1 MLAPRW
7 AVAVFGLTLFTPAVH
22 AQSVKVSAGD
32 VEDTRASTEGWGGL
46 SIELKLAGDGVA
58 DVKGLRVKV
67 KSARDDKGT
76 VVYKPDPAGKPG
88 DFEEFSSDR
97 RPGPSV
103 RLLRPPREAS
113 SVEVNGELEL
123 FMPKRD
129 PATKQKVDRFLSR
142 LDKPIASP
150 ALKAAKI
157 EITPLSPAEY
167 KTRSAKRKP
176 SKEEIA
182 AEGKK
187 HGASEKE
194 IQQMMQMMEALS
206 ALGPGEDVSDT
217 NAVFDVKDPE
227 GRLLGL
233 EVADREGNEIH
244 SSGRSSSG
252 GKEAKLMKL
261 DLAQKPPDDA
271 VLLLTVRTPKS
282 VVSVPLAF
290 KEVVLP

>member
-1 MLAPRW
+1 MLVPRR
-7 AVAVFGLTLFTPAVH
+7 AVAALALALLTPSAQ
-22 AQSVKVSAGD
+22 AQSVKLTAGD
-32 VEDTRASTEGWGGL
+32 VEDTRASIEGWGGL

-58 DVKGLRVKV
+58 EVKGLRVKL
-67 KSARDDKGT
+67 KSARDDRGT
-76 VVYKPDPAGKPG
+76 ALFKPDPAGKPG

-97 RPGPSV
+97 RPGPTV
-103 RLLRPPREAS
+103 RVLSPARGAS
-113 SVEVNGELEL
+113 SVDVSGEVEL

-129 PATKQKVDRFLSR
+129 PGTKQTVEKFQSR
-142 LDKPIASP
+142 LDKPIVSS

-233 EVADREGNEIH
+233 EVVNRDGTEIH
-244 SSGRSSSG
+244 ASGRSSSG
-252 GKEAKLMKL
+252 GKESKLMKL

-271 VLLLTVRTPKS
+271 ALLLTVRTPKS

-290 KEVVLP
+290 NEVVLP